1 VWRLLATNP
10 PSFTG
15 SGPKA
20 ESNWRGVV
28 LLSRNVQSYKF
39 ALARAVLDT
48 AASGQ
53 DTASLEQLPLPFAEQ
68 LCTHLGISTKGFGN
82 IYSKEHKIVLEEKV
96 FSRSAD

>member
-1 VWRLLATNP
+1 MLQPTI

-28 LLSRNVQSYKF
+28 LLGRNVQSYKF
-39 ALARAVLDT
+39 ALARTVLDI

-53 DTASLEQLPLPFAEQ
+53 DTASLEQLALPFAEQ
-68 LCTHLGISTKGFGN
+68 LCTHLKTADKPGTPT
-82 IYSKEHKIVLEEKV
+82 
-96 FSRSAD
+96 RSPMLDACRKHNQGELGQE